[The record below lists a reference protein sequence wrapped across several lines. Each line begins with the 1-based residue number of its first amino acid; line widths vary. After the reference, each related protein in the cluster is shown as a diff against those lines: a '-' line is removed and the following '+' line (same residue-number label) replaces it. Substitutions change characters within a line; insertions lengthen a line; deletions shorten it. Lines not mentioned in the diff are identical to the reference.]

1 MYLALFTQLALN
13 CNGMRNWVCWFEI
26 SGSEVLSI
34 LLTGQAK
41 YHAGNMGFK
50 DLIIAYS
57 GEGMLA
63 VYKSLLGFSFH
74 FIPQSGGN
82 TSSNFSGLY
91 IT

>member
-1 MYLALFTQLALN
+1 
-13 CNGMRNWVCWFEI
+13 
-26 SGSEVLSI
+26 
-34 LLTGQAK
+34 
-41 YHAGNMGFK
+41 MGFK

-82 TSSNFSGLY
+82 TSSNFSGPY